1 MHMPLLQTLLLF
13 RSVSMVKVHTT
24 FITPRPPPA
33 ILVTEEVSSVA
44 LPVQKAKRKKE
55 QGRPT
60 AAPVVEERRL
70 LPLIVGTGELPGA
83 YYAAPEVEPFDDLK
97 RELTAYDELQR
108 VVMRVNRV
116 FDNYA
121 QGTKEG
127 DANAPPLTLAEV
139 DMLHMGISD
148 MLSLQERVAVERK
161 RVLRD
166 ALAQVRDGADE
177 APSGAEDDM
186 GGDAETLVD
195 RAIAAKHT
203 QVQRLAELHEG
214 EISLLLQLQETVQ
227 ELASTLR
234 VARGEAKGA
243 RKEVAE
249 LRAQLHEQIERL
261 STAERAVEEAR
272 DALRSAELEHE
283 EELETKLR
291 ALQTAHVRSLHE
303 LEQRAQSAEAEVE
316 TLQV

>member
-33 ILVTEEVSSVA
+33 ILGTEEVSFFF
-44 LPVQKAKRKKE
+44 QHAKRQKE

-121 QGTKEG
+121 QVTKEG

-203 QVQRLAELHEG
+203 QVQRHAELHEG

-272 DALRSAELEHE
+272 DALRLAELEHE